1 MNLLPKKIKLPRWLV
16 TVGVIVAILLIAF
29 LVLRLSGVFD
39 EMAAVYVD
47 RGDSL
52 VAEGAYSA
60 AMQEYAY
67 ALALKDL
74 DGKVAYSAYLK
85 RAEILQRKRNYDQAI
100 EELTAAT
107 KLRSG
112 NKEGWLMLG
121 QVLLSARQTP
131 AAVTALE
138 KAQALDRRDPN
149 ILRLLGLAY
158 FRQGQSDKAENV
170 LKQAVEA
177 DPSNQ
182 AGYYYLALVLLNKD
196 PAAAAE
202 LVGQSLQHEGAFS
215 AGAKQLQTRL
225 ADLSSRLGQT
235 EGTIA
240 VEAYQKIL
248 RGWIYAE
255 VGENE
260 VAHRLAQEALLVVAD
275 YRDAWVLKGFTEIEL
290 KDFTAA
296 QGSLDKAAEIDPT
309 YGQIAYLR
317 AKAEQGLNQDEAAV
331 TLYRKALDLGY
342 RQHQVYLDYAVLLI
356 KQGNYSEA
364 EKQLRAAYKIDAHD
378 ITGGEEL
385 VYLLGQKNNKAKEG
399 LEIALALDRYWQT
412 NQTHALAALGY
423 ALAGE
428 SVAAQNLVDQVIAR
442 DSLEPLAYFVR
453 GLIGDDSADFEKAI
467 DRDFDGAV
475 AGWAAAELKEKI

>member
-16 TVGVIVAILLIAF
+16 VAGVIVAILLIAF

-67 ALALKDL
+67 ALSLKDL
-74 DGKVAYSAYLK
+74 DGNTSYDAYLK

-112 NKEGWLMLG
+112 KKEAWLMLG

-131 AAVTALE
+131 AAVAALE
-138 KAQALDRRDPN
+138 KARERDRQDPN
-149 ILRLLGLAY
+149 ILRLLGLGY
-158 FRQGQSDKAENV
+158 FRQGKDGPAEEV
-170 LKQAVEA
+170 LRQAIAA

-196 PAAAAE
+196 IATADQ
-202 LVGQSLQHEGAFS
+202 LVGESLQHEGAFS
-215 AGAKQLQTRL
+215 AGAKQLQ
-225 ADLSSRLGQT
+225 SRIAELKSRTGQT
-235 EGTIA
+235 EGTVA
-240 VEAYQKIL
+240 VEAYQDIL

-260 VAHRLAQEALLVVAD
+260 VAHQLAEEALLVVSD

-296 QGSLDKAAEIDPT
+296 QESLSKAAAIDPT
-309 YGQIAYLR
+309 YGQIAYLQ
-317 AKAEQGLNQDEAAV
+317 AKAEQGLDHGQAAGE
-331 TLYRKALDLGY
+331 LYRKALDLGY
-342 RQHQVYLDYAVLLI
+342 RQHQVYLDYARLLI
-356 KQGNYSEA
+356 KQSNYSEA

-385 VYLLGQKNNKAKEG
+385 VYLLGKKQGQAKEG
-399 LEIALALDRYWQT
+399 LEIALELDRYWQT

-428 SVAAQNLVDQVIAR
+428 SAAAQNLVDQVIAR

-453 GLIGDDSADFEKAI
+453 GLNSDDQSDFEKAI
-467 DRDFDGAV
+467 DRDFEGQV
-475 AGWAAAELKEKI
+475 AEWAGEQVTGNK

>member
-1 MNLLPKKIKLPRWLV
+1 MNFLPKKIKLPRWLV
-16 TVGVIVAILLIAF
+16 VTGVVVAVLLIAF

-39 EMAAVYVD
+39 DLAAVYVD
-47 RGDSL
+47 RGDAL
-52 VAEGAYSA
+52 VAAGSYSA

-67 ALALKDL
+67 ALSLKDL

-85 RAEILQRKRNYDQAI
+85 RAEILQRKRNYNQAI

-112 NKEGWLMLG
+112 KKEAWLMLG

-131 AAVTALE
+131 AAATAME
-138 KAQALDRRDPN
+138 KAHDRDRKDPN

-158 FRQGQSDKAENV
+158 FRQGQLDRAEDI
-170 LKQAVEA
+170 LRQAVDS
-177 DPSNQ
+177 DPSSQ

-202 LVGQSLQHEGAFS
+202 LVGPSLPHEGAFS
-215 AGAKQLQTRL
+215 AGAKQLQNRIREL
-225 ADLSSRLGQT
+225 QSRTGQT

-260 VAHRLAQEALLVVAD
+260 AAHRLAEEALLVVSD

-290 KDFTAA
+290 KEFSAA
-296 QGSLDKAAEIDPT
+296 RGSLDKAAEIDPT
-309 YGQIAYLR
+309 YGQIAYLL
-317 AKAEQGLNQDEAAV
+317 AKAAQGLDQDSAAGE
-331 TLYRKALDLGY
+331 LYRKALDLGY
-342 RQHQVYLDYAVLLI
+342 RQHQVYLDYARLLI
-356 KQGNYSEA
+356 KQGDYSEA
-364 EKQLRAAYKIDAHD
+364 AKQQRLAYQINPQD

-385 VYLLGQKNNKAKEG
+385 VYLLGKKVNQAKEG

-423 ALAGE
+423 TLAGE
-428 SVAAQNLVDQVIAR
+428 TAAAQNLVDQVIAR

-453 GLIGDDSADFEKAI
+453 GLLGGNQADFEKAI
-467 DRDFDGAV
+467 DRDFEGRV
-475 AGWAAAELKEKI
+475 AEWAGEEVKSKR

>member
-1 MNLLPKKIKLPRWLV
+1 MNLSPKKIKLPRWLV
-16 TVGVIVAILLIAF
+16 VVGVIVAILLIAF
-29 LVLRLSGVFD
+29 LVLRLGGVFD
-39 EMAAVYVD
+39 EMAMVYVD
-47 RGDSL
+47 RGDAL

-67 ALALKDL
+67 ALSLKDL
-74 DGKVAYSAYLK
+74 DGKVAYNAYLK

-112 NKEGWLMLG
+112 KKEAWLMLG

-131 AAVTALE
+131 VAVTALE
-138 KAQALDRRDPN
+138 KAHGRDRSDPN

-158 FRQGQSDKAENV
+158 FRQGQLDRAEDI
-170 LKQAVEA
+170 LRQAVAAE
-177 DPSNQ
+177 PSSQ

-196 PAAAAE
+196 HAAAAE
-202 LVGQSLQHEGAFS
+202 LVSQSLQHDGAFGT
-215 AGAKQLQTRL
+215 GAKQLQNRIAEL
-225 ADLSSRLGQT
+225 QSRIGQT
-235 EGTIA
+235 KGTIA
-240 VEAYQKIL
+240 VDAYQKVS

-260 VAHRLAQEALLVVAD
+260 VAHRLAEESLLVVAD

-296 QGSLDKAAEIDPT
+296 QESLTKAAEIDPT
-309 YGQIAYLR
+309 YGQIVYLQ
-317 AKAEQGLNQDEAAV
+317 AKAAQGQNQEAAAAE
-331 TLYRKALDLGY
+331 LYRKALDLGY
-342 RQHQVYLDYAVLLI
+342 HQHQVYLDYARLLI

-385 VYLLGQKNNKAKEG
+385 VYLLGKKMNKAKEG
-399 LEIALALDRYWQT
+399 LEIALNLDRYWQT

-428 SVAAQNLVDQVIAR
+428 TVAAQNLADQVITH
-442 DSLEPLAYFVR
+442 DSLEPLAYFAR
-453 GLIGDDSADFEKAI
+453 GLITNDVSDFEKAI
-467 DRDFDGAV
+467 DRDFEGQV
-475 AGWAAAELKEKI
+475 AGWAGEEMKNVK

>member
-1 MNLLPKKIKLPRWLV
+1 MNFSPKKIKLPRWLV
-16 TVGVIVAILLIAF
+16 VVGVIVAILLIAF
-29 LVLRLSGVFD
+29 LVLRLGGVFD

-67 ALALKDL
+67 ALSLKDL

-85 RAEILQRKRNYDQAI
+85 RAEILQRKRNYDQATT
-100 EELTAAT
+100 ELTAAT

-112 NKEGWLMLG
+112 NKEAWLMLG

-138 KAQALDRRDPN
+138 KARQRDAKDPN
-149 ILRLLGLAY
+149 ILRLLGLGY
-158 FRQGQSDKAENV
+158 FRQGKIDQAEEI
-170 LKQAVEA
+170 LRQAIAA

-196 PAAAAE
+196 VVGADK
-202 LVGQSLQHEGAFS
+202 LVGESLQREGAFI
-215 AGAKQLQTRL
+215 AGAKQLQSRI
-225 ADLSSRLGQT
+225 ADLKSRTGQT

-260 VAHRLAQEALLVVAD
+260 VAHRLAEEALLIVPD
-275 YRDAWVLKGFTEIEL
+275 YRDAWVLQGFTEIEL
-290 KDFTAA
+290 KEFSAA
-296 QGSLDKAAEIDPT
+296 RESLDKAAEIDPT
-309 YGQIAYLR
+309 YGQIAYLQ
-317 AKAEQGLNQDEAAV
+317 AKVEQGLDQDSAAGE
-331 TLYRKALDLGY
+331 LYRKALDLGY
-342 RQHQVYLDYAVLLI
+342 RQHQVSLDYARILI
-356 KQGNYSEA
+356 KQDNYFEA

-385 VYLLGQKNNKAKEG
+385 VYLLGKKMNKAKEG

-428 SVAAQNLVDQVIAR
+428 SAAAQNLVDQVIGR

-453 GLIGDDSADFEKAI
+453 GLNSGDQADFEKAI
-467 DRDFDGAV
+467 DRDFAGLV
-475 AGWAAAELKEKI
+475 AEWARDEMKNVK